1 MNADHKKHPDC
12 FGKMDIVF
20 PMADDGL
27 RCSPESCLACDLKT
41 DCLKTAMNQK
51 EGLKAQEEF
60 TDRFYEAGMI
70 GFLKR
75 WSDKKILHRK
85 INKKNKE

>member
-1 MNADHKKHPDC
+1 MNADNTKNPDC

-27 RCSPESCLACDLKT
+27 RCSPKSCLACDLKT
-41 DCLKTAMNQK
+41 DCLKTAMNRE
-51 EGLKAQEEF
+51 EGLRVREEL
-60 TDRFYEAGMI
+60 TDKYYEAGMI

-75 WSDKKILHRK
+75 WSDKKDLHRK
-85 INKKNKE
+85 IKNK

>member
-1 MNADHKKHPDC
+1 MNSDNTNHPDC

-41 DCLKTAMNQK
+41 DCLKTAMNRK
-51 EGLKAQEEF
+51 EGLKAREEL
-60 TDRFYEAGMI
+60 TDRFYKAGMI

-75 WSDKKILHRK
+75 WSDKKDLHRK
-85 INKKNKE
+85 INKK